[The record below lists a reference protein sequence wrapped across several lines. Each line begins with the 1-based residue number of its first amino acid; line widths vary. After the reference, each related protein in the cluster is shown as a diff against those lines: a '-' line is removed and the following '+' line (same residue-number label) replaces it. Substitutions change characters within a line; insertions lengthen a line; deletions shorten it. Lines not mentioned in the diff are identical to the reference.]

1 MNNENTLSMKAY
13 VDKKDLEAFS
23 QALMEQTVKLQVEN
37 QKLKDKV
44 EHLEELLKNV
54 PMNKTNSG
62 IVVPEGYATG
72 TVSGASPKTN
82 NVTGFGIIGAA
93 PSSEDVDDLIWSDRD
108 IPQDTLVEWL
118 WEHDD

>member
-1 MNNENTLSMKAY
+1 MNNVLNIKTAI
-13 VDKKDLEAFS
+13 DKKDLEAFS

-37 QKLKDKV
+37 QKLKEKV

-62 IVVPEGYATG
+62 IVVPEGYAMG
-72 TVSGASPKTN
+72 VISGASPKTN

-93 PSSEDVDDLIWSDRD
+93 SSSTGGEI
-108 IPQDTLVEWL
+108 
-118 WEHDD
+118 